1 MDIVCL
7 DLEGI
12 FTPEIW
18 EVVAATSGI
27 DELRLT
33 TRDIPD
39 YDVLMRKRLEILE
52 SNNISLND
60 IQEIISKIELLPGAL
75 EFSNWLRSNAQVIIV
90 TDSFIEFIQPF
101 AKKLN
106 YPLIFCHSL
115 EINEKGMIVN
125 YKLRLEDM
133 KKKTINAFKNMNYTI
148 IAVGDSYNDIG
159 MLKKADYGI
168 LFRPPENVMREYPE
182 FPVIIDYSKLK
193 SLISNH
199 LGIKESVTYFFKNL

>member
-27 DELRLT
+27 NQLKLT

-39 YDVLMRKRLEILE
+39 YDILMRERLKILE
-52 SNNISLND
+52 DNNISLKD
-60 IQEIISKIELLPGAL
+60 IQEIISKIDLLPGAL

-101 AKKLN
+101 AEKLS
-106 YPLIFCHSL
+106 YPFIFCHNL
-115 EINEKGMIVN
+115 EINENGMIVN
-125 YKLRLEDM
+125 YKLRHKDM
-133 KKKTINAFKNMNYTI
+133 KKKTVNAFKNMNYNI

-168 LFRPPENVMREYPE
+168 LFKPPENVVREFPE
-182 FPVIIDYSKLK
+182 FPVITNYSKLK
-193 SLISNH
+193 TLISNH
-199 LGIKESVTYFFKNL
+199 LGI